1 MGERFNP
8 AIATDARMN
17 RLLATLPAVELQRWL
32 PELEFVDLELGKVL
46 YEIGETP
53 RYAYFPINSVV
64 SLLYVMKNGESAE
77 IAIVGNEGIV
87 GVSIFM
93 SSGATSSRAVVQN
106 SGQGFRL
113 SAQTLKQEFDKGG
126 QMVHVLLRY
135 TQALMTQMTQTAA
148 CNRHH
153 SLHQQ
158 LCRWM
163 LLSLDRLQGN
173 ELVMTQKLIANML
186 GVTSRQVTETAAGLQ
201 TDGLIEYQRGTILVL
216 DRKGVEKCSCECY
229 EVVKEEYDR
238 LLPAAKHVDL
248 FSN

>member
-32 PELEFVDLELGKVL
+32 PELEFVDLELGQVL

-53 RYAYFPINSVV
+53 RYAYYPINSVV

-106 SGQGFRL
+106 AGQGFRL

-126 QMVHVLLRY
+126 KMVHVLLRY

-186 GVTSRQVTETAAGLQ
+186 GITSLQVTETAAGLQ
-201 TDGLIEYQRGTILVL
+201 TDGLIEYQRGTIRVL

-238 LLPAAKHVDL
+238 LLPAAKQVDL
-248 FSN
+248 FST